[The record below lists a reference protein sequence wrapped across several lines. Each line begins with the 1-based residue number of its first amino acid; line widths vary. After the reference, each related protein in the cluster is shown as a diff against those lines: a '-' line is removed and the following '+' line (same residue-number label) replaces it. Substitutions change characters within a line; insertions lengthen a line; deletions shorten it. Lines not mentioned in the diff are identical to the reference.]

1 MITPLAVRGLKLTL
15 VSLVVTCTG
24 CFRIVY
30 HVGDAPDRTYT
41 VRTWNNFFLA
51 GLAPVDE
58 SKDLETLCP
67 GSKILEVKTF
77 VSPANALSGVV
88 SLGMSS
94 GTSIEY
100 TCTFPEDRISRSA
113 GKIKDSILSRLGLEG
128 DGGAEQRRDREAFDG
143 ED

>member
-1 MITPLAVRGLKLTL
+1 MSRKSILYLPLLFAAVALN
-15 VSLVVTCTG
+15 G
-24 CFRIVY
+24 CFRISY

-41 VRTWNNFFLA
+41 MRSWNNFFLA
-51 GLAPVDE
+51 GLAPVEE
-58 SKDLETLCP
+58 SRNLETLCP

-77 VSPANALSGVV
+77 ISPANALSGIV

-100 TCTFPEDRISRSA
+100 TCTFPEDRITRSA
-113 GKIKDSILSRLGLEG
+113 GRIRDSILSRLGLDG
-128 DGGAEQRRDREAFDG
+128 DPEEDGRRNRRSNDD

>member
-1 MITPLAVRGLKLTL
+1 MMCQFHKRLSHLALLLTI
-15 VSLVVTCTG
+15 SACTG

-41 VRTWNNFFLA
+41 VRSWNNFFLA

-58 SKDLETLCP
+58 YKDLETLCP

-77 VSPANALSGVV
+77 VSPANALSGFV

-100 TCTFPEDRISRSA
+100 TCTFPEDRINRSA
-113 GKIKDSILSRLGLEG
+113 VKLKDSILSRLGLEG
-128 DGGAEQRRDREAFDG
+128 NSEEAPRRGRDDYANDE
-143 ED
+143 

>member
-1 MITPLAVRGLKLTL
+1 MKLMERVVAVVLLS
-15 VSLVVTCTG
+15 VFATG
-24 CFRIVY
+24 CFRITY

-41 VRTWNNFFLA
+41 MRSWHNFFLA
-51 GLAPVDE
+51 GLAPVEE
-58 SKDLETLCP
+58 SKNLETLCP

-94 GTSIEY
+94 GTSLEY

-113 GKIKDSILSRLGLEG
+113 GRIKDSILSRLGLDGAPEEG
-128 DGGAEQRRDREAFDG
+128 ARRRRDDES
-143 ED
+143 EDE